1 MEPTFQPSQP
11 QTSSFNPKMKRS
23 PASERN
29 KEAICQVLAEYVKKA
44 GTRVLEVASG
54 FGVHVAHNAVAFP
67 KVVWQPTDLDPE
79 SVESIKAHLEG
90 AGNGAILLF
99 VFFLPSHFRFKSGLF
114 FARFQ
119 KTQGH
124 LQKNSSQ
131 LFAENSMPW
140 RQLILLQKK
149 TQGIFQKNSKIG
161 KKLRV

>member
-1 MEPTFQPSQP
+1 MEPTFQPYQP

-67 KVVWQPTDLDPE
+67 EVVWQPTDLDPE

-90 AGNGAILLF
+90 VGNGAVLLF
-99 VFFLPSHFRFKSGLF
+99 VIFPSRSFQTQSTWNFLCRFFLTLCLELNGVCCQHFWPDMYLKD
-114 FARFQ
+114 
-119 KTQGH
+119 
-124 LQKNSSQ
+124 SQ
-131 LFAENSMPW
+131 NYPVMSQNE
-140 RQLILLQKK
+140 
-149 TQGIFQKNSKIG
+149 
-161 KKLRV
+161 